1 MRCYVITGI
10 SRIVIEEILRRNVKT
25 LELKSAHNVA
35 TALKA
40 NIGERVF
47 LTSVKT
53 HDLSKGVSG
62 VIADVTDKEVMSQS
76 IFYASPH
83 YVEECEVT
91 VVRLR
96 ISPRGFGRIVRVK
109 RGDILETTEAD
120 VVEVSYFDAR

>member
-10 SRIVIEEILRRNVKT
+10 SRIIMEEILRRNVKT

-40 NIGERVF
+40 NVGEKVF
-47 LTSVKT
+47 LTTVKT

-62 VIADVTDKEVMSQS
+62 IIADITDKEVMSQS
-76 IFYASPH
+76 IFYTSPH

>member
-10 SRIVIEEILRRNVKT
+10 SRIVIEEILRRNIKT

-47 LTSVKT
+47 LTTAKT

-62 VIADVTDKEVMSQS
+62 VIADITGKEVMSQS
-76 IFYASPH
+76 IFYTSPQ

-91 VVRLR
+91 VVRLK
-96 ISPRGFGRIVRVK
+96 ISPKGFGRIVRVK
-109 RGDILETTEAD
+109 RGDVLETTEAD
-120 VVEVSYFDAR
+120 VIEISYFNAR